1 MAFNNY
7 TGLLAEIAIW
17 LDRSDLTAKIPQ
29 FVALAEADLRVVL
42 LQSRYITERTTINTT
57 ANSCTIALPA
67 LVGRVLSASI
77 NGSVLIRAQS
87 STMPCQASGK
97 ATPQFWGME
106 GIDKI
111 RLYPMAD
118 AVYPVDVA
126 YIPEIAPLSVTP
138 TNWLLTKMPNVYLYG
153 SLVAAKD
160 YLQDGGFAQVLSLY
174 QRAVSQLIETD
185 VTTMPAIM
193 QQTNLGG

>member
-1 MAFNNY
+1 MAFSNY
-7 TGLLAEIAIW
+7 TSLLAEIAIW

-67 LVGRVLSASI
+67 LMARPLSVSI
-77 NGSVLIRAQS
+77 NGNALAR
-87 STMPCQASGK
+87 STALLCHSDYK
-97 ATPQFWGME
+97 AVPQFWGMD
-106 GIDKI
+106 GVDKI
-111 RLYPMAD
+111 RLYPMPD
-118 AVYPVDVA
+118 AVYPVEIV
-126 YIPEIAPLSVTP
+126 YIPEIPPLATASP
-138 TNWLLTKMPNVYLYG
+138 NWLLTKMPNAYLYG

-160 YLQDGGFAQVLSLY
+160 YLQDGSYPQVLSLY
-174 QRAVSQLIETD
+174 QRAVSQLVDAD
-185 VTTMPAIM
+185 VATMPAIM